1 MGPRPAWG
9 KAMLVKYHKNGQ
21 IFTLS
26 IHSYM
31 LFVRCSSFI
40 ILVII
45 SDLQI
50 WAPIRVSSAAVS
62 RCFASW
68 EEVEHHPKIIR
79 KFTPLQ
85 FPASASVSAPIWAI
99 QEGIFEIRDFTNA
112 STFERLSHQISLA
125 TKHWAVALT
134 SSEDARDEVLQMK
147 DGFELGGF
155 KCLWWRFR
163 EQR

>member
-1 MGPRPAWG
+1 MELERAIGVNDSNLTRPGPPKG
-9 KAMLVKYHKNGQ
+9 SK
-21 IFTLS
+21 
-26 IHSYM
+26 
-31 LFVRCSSFI
+31 
-40 ILVII
+40 LVI
-45 SDLQI
+45 
-50 WAPIRVSSAAVS
+50 
-62 RCFASW
+62 
-68 EEVEHHPKIIR
+68 R
-79 KFTPLQ
+79 KLTPLQ

-99 QEGIFEIRDFTNA
+99 QEEIFEIRDFTNA

-147 DGFELGGF
+147 DRFELGGF